1 MKAGTAICVAAAA
14 AVMAAGSGA
23 FAIALAQAPQGAGQG
38 AARPAGV
45 QVVKR
50 PYDMKAIS
58 AQPTLPDDAYRGR
71 TIWQQRCAYCHD
83 GVGQPSYQ
91 TFGPWLGAETLTK
104 YGEEGVRAFIAAG
117 TERMRGFQYALKPAQ
132 VNDLIAFIKTIAPTT
147 KPTPDQLAG
156 RGPGGA
162 VSND

>member
-1 MKAGTAICVAAAA
+1 MRAGSAIRALAAA
-14 AVMAAGSGA
+14 AVVVAASGAGSAAMAQAAG
-23 FAIALAQAPQGAGQG
+23 GQG

-58 AQPTLPDDAYRGR
+58 AQPTIPDDVYRGR
-71 TIWQQRCAYCHD
+71 TVWQQRCAYCHD

-117 TERMRGFQYALKPAQ
+117 TEKMPGFQYALKPAQ
-132 VNDLIAFIKTIAPTT
+132 VNDLIAFVKTIPSST

-156 RGPGGA
+156 RGPGGV
-162 VSND
+162 VSGD